1 MSNMKN
7 TIIKIFKE
15 IIPYVL
21 IIVVVLAIKRFV
33 VSPIRVNGASMFP
46 TLKNNDMMILNET
59 SYYFKDIKRF
69 DIVVVDT
76 KEELIIKR
84 VIGLP
89 GETISYQDNKL
100 YINGKQIKEE
110 YSYGKTNDFDPITLK
125 DEYFVM
131 GDNRQNSM
139 DSRYFGPFKKKF
151 IRGKTNF
158 IIIPFDRMGKV
169 K

>member
-1 MSNMKN
+1 MKD
-7 TIIKIFKE
+7 TLIKIIKE
-15 IIPYVL
+15 IVPYIV
-21 IIVVVLAIKRFV
+21 IIIVVLAIKRFI

-46 TLKNNDMMILNET
+46 TLKNGDMMILNET

-89 GETISYQDNKL
+89 GETISYKDNVL
-100 YINGKQIKEE
+100 YINGKKVKEE
-110 YSYGKTNDFDPITLK
+110 YSYGKTDDFEPVELK
-125 DEYFVM
+125 DSYFVM
-131 GDNRQNSM
+131 GDNRKNSL
-139 DSRYFGPFKKKF
+139 DSRFFGPFKKKS

>member
-1 MSNMKN
+1 MKDILIK
-7 TIIKIFKE
+7 IIKE
-15 IIPYVL
+15 IVPYIL

-33 VSPIRVNGASMFP
+33 VSPIRVNGASMYP
-46 TLKNNDMMILNET
+46 TLKNSDMMILNET
-59 SYYFKDIKRF
+59 AYYFKEIKRF

-89 GETISYQDNKL
+89 GETISYKDNVL
-100 YINGKQIKEE
+100 YINGKKVKEK
-110 YSYGKTNDFDPITLK
+110 YSYGITEDFEPVTLK

-139 DSRYFGPFKKKF
+139 DSRFFGPFKKKS

-158 IIIPFDRMGKV
+158 IIIPFDRSGKV
-169 K
+169 E